1 MKRSAK
7 PILYGLAVLAAIVGA
22 VFFAGRLRGD
32 NTAQKTQYKLTP
44 VERATVKKTVSATGT
59 LQPWTIVDI
68 KSKAGGRVDALLV
81 DVGSEVKKGQV
92 LARIDPSD
100 TLLSY
105 NTAQA
110 DMDSAGARAS
120 QNTQTYQ
127 LQVRQSRIAI
137 NTARAQLA
145 SAVASRNA
153 ARARL
158 QSARD
163 NSRRSRGKRARRFGR
178 LSQPANGH
186 RAAPNARRDAAAGAR
201 SGTIRRG
208 SSRANFENETADLK
222 RQQSLLAKG
231 FVAQSVVDQAQ
242 AGTRVAQA
250 QLNSVRERLRTLAAE
265 QRAAVRAADS
275 RVNQARAALENA
287 RAQTVDVQTR
297 RNSVQETQAALQQA
311 EAQVASAQAALERS
325 IAEQANN
332 EIRRQDI
339 VSANAGI
346 ARSKATIE
354 NAKTTLDQT
363 TVRAPSEGVVL
374 QKYVEQGTIITSGMS
389 LSSTGTSILQLGD
402 TTRMYINVA
411 VDETDIANVDDGQAV
426 EVNIEAYPGIPF
438 EGKVARVDPQAKVEQ
453 NVTTVNVRVEIDN
466 SSPTY
471 RLLKPGMNATCEFI
485 IDQKNDVIAVPTEA
499 VRSDEQGSFV
509 EIGSGGKPAP
519 GDPKSGTPPDPEAL
533 IDVKLKRQPVEVGL
547 EGNESVEITSG
558 LNEGDKV
565 VTQTIEP
572 AAPTAG
578 GSPFGGGG
586 GPGGGRGGFGGGGGG
601 GRR

>member
-1 MKRSAK
+1 
-7 PILYGLAVLAAIVGA
+7 
-22 VFFAGRLRGD
+22 
-32 NTAQKTQYKLTP
+32 
-44 VERATVKKTVSATGT
+44 
-59 LQPWTIVDI
+59 
-68 KSKAGGRVDALLV
+68 
-81 DVGSEVKKGQV
+81 
-92 LARIDPSD
+92 
-100 TLLSY
+100 
-105 NTAQA
+105 
-110 DMDSAGARAS
+110 
-120 QNTQTYQ
+120 
-127 LQVRQSRIAI
+127 
-137 NTARAQLA
+137 
-145 SAVASRNA
+145 
-153 ARARL
+153 
-158 QSARD
+158 
-163 NSRRSRGKRARRFGR
+163 
-178 LSQPANGH
+178 
-186 RAAPNARRDAAAGAR
+186 
-201 SGTIRRG
+201 
-208 SSRANFENETADLK
+208 
-222 RQQSLLAKG
+222 
-231 FVAQSVVDQAQ
+231 
-242 AGTRVAQA
+242 
-250 QLNSVRERLRTLAAE
+250 
-265 QRAAVRAADS
+265 
-275 RVNQARAALENA
+275 
-287 RAQTVDVQTR
+287 
-297 RNSVQETQAALQQA
+297 
-311 EAQVASAQAALERS
+311 
-325 IAEQANN
+325 
-332 EIRRQDI
+332 
-339 VSANAGI
+339 
-346 ARSKATIE
+346 
-354 NAKTTLDQT
+354 
-363 TVRAPSEGVVL
+363 
-374 QKYVEQGTIITSGMS
+374 
-389 LSSTGTSILQLGD
+389 
-402 TTRMYINVA
+402 MYINVA